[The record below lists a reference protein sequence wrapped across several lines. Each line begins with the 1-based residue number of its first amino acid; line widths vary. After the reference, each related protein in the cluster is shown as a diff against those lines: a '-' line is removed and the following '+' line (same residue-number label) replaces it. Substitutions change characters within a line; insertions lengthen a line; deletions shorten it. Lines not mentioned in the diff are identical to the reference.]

1 MPLSVAFIGSKFLEM
16 LFFLWENKIVVRT
29 DFTVRYI
36 WVSSEF

>member
-16 LFFLWENKIVVRT
+16 LFLWENKIVVRT

-36 WVSSEF
+36 WVSNEF